1 MSAPALVE
9 IPSGS
14 CFVGGTWLAV
24 SGESLIEVIDP
35 ATEAVIARV
44 PEASQAT
51 IAAAFAA
58 ARDVQPSWSAMAPE
72 ARGAVLDRLAEQIE
86 LHGEQLARLASSE
99 IGMPIRDSRAG
110 QVRFPVA
117 VLKVYADLARDYPWE
132 ERDASGTTLRREAA
146 GVVLAITPWNFPVHQ
161 IIAKIAPALVAG
173 CTVVLKPSELTPMNA
188 LFIAELARRAGLPAG
203 AFNVVTGTGPL
214 AGQALLTS
222 GAFDVVSFTGSLAV
236 GRHVGATAGAA
247 IVRATLELGGKSP
260 ALVAP
265 DADLDIAVATTVRNC
280 FVNAGQKCNAPT
292 RLLVPEDQRQAAV
305 EIALRTAREYVIG
318 DPQDDDTTMGPVSSA
333 AARDRIR
340 GFVQRAR
347 DAGATVHDTA
357 SSLPSRGYFVSPTVI
372 TDVAQSSEVVQ
383 EEVFGPVLVIQGYT
397 SLDEAVGLANDSP
410 YGLSAEVWS
419 ADVGTVRALAR
430 TIRAGQVRVNG
441 VRTPMPPVSPFGG
454 MKNSGIGR
462 ELGPLGLEEFVE
474 VKAIL
479 GDPQS

>member
-1 MSAPALVE
+1 
-9 IPSGS
+9 
-14 CFVGGTWLAV
+14 
-24 SGESLIEVIDP
+24 
-35 ATEAVIARV
+35 
-44 PEASQAT
+44 
-51 IAAAFAA
+51 
-58 ARDVQPSWSAMAPE
+58 
-72 ARGAVLDRLAEQIE
+72 
-86 LHGEQLARLASSE
+86 
-99 IGMPIRDSRAG
+99 
-110 QVRFPVA
+110 
-117 VLKVYADLARDYPWE
+117 
-132 ERDASGTTLRREAA
+132 
-146 GVVLAITPWNFPVHQ
+146 
-161 IIAKIAPALVAG
+161 
-173 CTVVLKPSELTPMNA
+173 
-188 LFIAELARRAGLPAG
+188 
-203 AFNVVTGTGPL
+203 
-214 AGQALLTS
+214 
-222 GAFDVVSFTGSLAV
+222 
-236 GRHVGATAGAA
+236 
-247 IVRATLELGGKSP
+247 
-260 ALVAP
+260 
-265 DADLDIAVATTVRNC
+265 VATTVRNC

-347 DAGATVHDTA
+347 DAGSTVHDTA

-372 TDVAQSSEVVQ
+372 TDVAQSSEIVQ

-419 ADVGTVRALAR
+419 ADVGTVRTLAR